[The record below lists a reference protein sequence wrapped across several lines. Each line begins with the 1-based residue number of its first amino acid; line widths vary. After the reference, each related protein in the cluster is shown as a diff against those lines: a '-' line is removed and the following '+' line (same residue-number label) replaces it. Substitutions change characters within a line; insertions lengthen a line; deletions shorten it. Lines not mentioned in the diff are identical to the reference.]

1 MCVEADARQDSG
13 NKLEAL
19 GVGLLVSF
27 LLNLS
32 SQCFSSAHHHSGFE
46 KKKNLKTLRYTISFL
61 VSYYLNPKQPHGV
74 EIIF

>member
-1 MCVEADARQDSG
+1 MVCVEADARQDSG

-46 KKKNLKTLRYTISFL
+46 KKKKPQDT
-61 VSYYLNPKQPHGV
+61 
-74 EIIF
+74 